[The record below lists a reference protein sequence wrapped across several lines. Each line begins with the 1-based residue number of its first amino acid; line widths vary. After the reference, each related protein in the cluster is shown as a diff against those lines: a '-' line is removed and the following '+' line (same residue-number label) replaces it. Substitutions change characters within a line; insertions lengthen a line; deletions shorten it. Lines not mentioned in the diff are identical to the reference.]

1 MAREVDYPLAREVKM
16 ASNLTVLAF
25 DDMETAEE
33 VHQALVHA
41 KNQGL
46 IVIEDAAVVVKDE
59 DGKVK
64 VDNQVAR
71 GTWAASAVGG
81 GLGLLIG
88 SIFFP
93 IGGLVLGLAGGALV
107 AKSMDLGVDGKF
119 VDEVGKK
126 ISPGT
131 SALFVLSSGGNES
144 AILAVLREYEGHVL
158 QTTLDSETEE
168 HIKKALKDES

>member
-1 MAREVDYPLAREVKM
+1 MAGQLV
-16 ASNLTVLAF
+16 VLAF
-25 DDMETAEE
+25 DDMETAEK
-33 VHQALVHA
+33 VHQSLVSA

-46 IVIEDAAVVVKDE
+46 IQIDDAAVVVKDE
-59 DGKVK
+59 EGKVK

-71 GTWAASAVGG
+71 GTWIGTAVGG

-88 SIFFP
+88 AIFFP

-119 VDEVGKK
+119 VDEVSEK
-126 ISPGT
+126 IQPGT
-131 SALFVLSSGGNES
+131 SALFILAEYANTA

-158 QTTLDSETEE
+158 QTTLDTEAE
-168 HIKKALKDES
+168 EAIKKALHDQS

>member
-1 MAREVDYPLAREVKM
+1 M

-25 DDMETAEE
+25 DDMGTAEK
-33 VHQALVHA
+33 VHQALVKA
-41 KNQGL
+41 KNEGL
-46 IVIEDAAVVVKDE
+46 ITIDDAAVVVKDE
-59 DGKVK
+59 EGKVK

-71 GTWAASAVGG
+71 GTWISSAVGG

-107 AKSMDLGVDGKF
+107 AKAMDLGVDGKF
-119 VDEVGKK
+119 VDEVSAK
-126 ISPGT
+126 IKPGT
-131 SALFVLSSGGNES
+131 SALFVLSSGGNEA
-144 AILAVLREYEGHVL
+144 AILALLRGFEGHVI

-168 HIKKALKDES
+168 AMKKALKDEG

>member
-1 MAREVDYPLAREVKM
+1 M

-25 DDMETAEE
+25 DDMETAEK

-46 IVIEDAAVVVKDE
+46 ITIDDAAVVVKDE
-59 DGKVK
+59 EGKVK

-71 GTWAASAVGG
+71 GTWISTAVGC

-88 SIFFP
+88 TIFFP

-119 VDEVGKK
+119 VDEVSEK
-126 ISPGT
+126 ITPGT
-131 SALFVLSSGGNES
+131 SALFILAEDANEA
-144 AILAVLREYEGHVL
+144 AILAVLREYEGHLL
-158 QTTLDSETEE
+158 QTTLDTEAE
-168 HIKKALKDES
+168 AAIKKALGDED

>member
-1 MAREVDYPLAREVKM
+1 M

-25 DDMETAEE
+25 DDMGTAET
-33 VHQALVHA
+33 VHQALVRA

-46 IVIEDAAVVVKDE
+46 ITIDDAAVVVKDE
-59 DGKVK
+59 EGKIK

-71 GTWAASAVGG
+71 GTWISSAVGG

-119 VDEVGKK
+119 VDQVSEK
-126 ISPGT
+126 IQPGT
-131 SALFVLSSGGNES
+131 SALFVLTQGGNEA
-144 AILAVLREYEGHVL
+144 AILALLREYEGHVI

-168 HIKKALKDES
+168 AMKKALKDKD